1 MLVFIVPFF
10 EPVFS
15 LPWNLSAEAMALV
28 LLSGL
33 VAFLVNLSIFWI
45 IGRTSPLTY
54 NMVGH
59 CKFCVTLIGGFLLFN
74 DPIATNQLLGILSTL
89 SGIALYTYF
98 KMREQAKEESL
109 ERRVSQRV

>member
-1 MLVFIVPFF
+1 
-10 EPVFS
+10 
-15 LPWNLSAEAMALV
+15 
-28 LLSGL
+28 
-33 VAFLVNLSIFWI
+33 
-45 IGRTSPLTY
+45 
-54 NMVGH
+54 MVGH